1 MKKLFSG
8 PRLHL
13 LLFLITIVTTT
24 VSGYEWISGKPVL
37 AFYKTINLNDL
48 MQGFWFSVPFLSF
61 LTFHEFGHYFMAR
74 IRNIEVT
81 LPYYIPGWLGI
92 VTSLGTF
99 GAFIK
104 IKEVI
109 KNRNDYFDI
118 GIAGP
123 LAGFVV
129 AVGVLIYGFSNL
141 PTDDFVY
148 AIHPEYKNF
157 NGNYRDLLNLSPN
170 NPNAIVFGKSIL
182 YSFLERT
189 FADPLRLPHAFELSH
204 YPVLLAGYLGLL
216 FTSLNLLPIGQLD
229 GGHIMFSLIGK
240 KAFDIVSPVFLVLL
254 VSYSGLGL
262 FNLHEFAYAYSEQQ
276 FDLIL
281 KFVFFV
287 YFNYLSF
294 SRIFENKVNN
304 WILALSVVLFQLL
317 ITKYSPQTSGY
328 SGFLAFGFLI
338 GRVLGVYHPATKD
351 AKPLNFTRQV
361 LGWIAILIFVLCFSP
376 NPIN

>member
-1 MKKLFSG
+1 MKKIFRG

-13 LLFLITIVTTT
+13 ILFLVTVITTT

-37 AFYKTINLNDL
+37 AFYKTISLDDL
-48 MQGFWFSVPFLSF
+48 LQGFWFSVPFLAF
-61 LTFHEFGHYFMAR
+61 LTFHEFGHFFMAK

-92 VTSLGTF
+92 LTSLGTF

-104 IKEVI
+104 IKERI
-109 KNRNDYFDI
+109 TNRNDYFDI

-141 PTDDFVY
+141 PSDDFVY

-157 NGNYRDLLNLSPN
+157 NGNYRDLLNLTPN

-182 YSFLERT
+182 YNFLEST
-189 FADPLRLPHAFELSH
+189 FADPSRIPHIYELSH
-204 YPVLLAGYLGLL
+204 YPILLAGFLGLL
-216 FTSLNLLPIGQLD
+216 FTALNLLPIGQLD

-240 KAFDIVSPVFLVLL
+240 KAFDIVSPVFLVVL
-254 VSYSGLGL
+254 VAYSGLGL
-262 FNLHEFAYAYSEQQ
+262 FSLNEFSAAYTDQQ
-276 FDLIL
+276 YELIL
-281 KFVFFV
+281 KFLFFV

-294 SRIFENKVNN
+294 SRIFKSKASN
-304 WILALSVVLFQLL
+304 WILALSVVLLQFL
-317 ITKYSPQTSGY
+317 ITKYSPQTVGY

-338 GRVLGVYHPATKD
+338 GRVLGVYHPDTGES
-351 AKPLNFTRQV
+351 KPLNFTRQL
-361 LGWIAILIFVLCFSP
+361 LGWLAILIFIVCFSP